1 MFFETLG
8 SMILPTIIGNT
19 VGRAIGGKTGARL
32 GTLAGSIYGGR
43 GFFDGLLS
51 SGQGPNP
58 IILPD
63 GTQSFMPSFMTGSP
77 SGGGILDT
85 ITSAGSDFMKGIKS
99 SVPDF
104 GGFGGSGGGSIG
116 NTLLMGSLLGGGGNQ
131 RVPFQGGGAD
141 IIPSQYNASG
151 RISPDFSSKVI
162 PVRTPSMGL
171 IQPYSTTGFGGSRM
185 FVDDDYLY

>member
-32 GTLAGSIYGGR
+32 GSLAGSIYGGR

-63 GTQSFMPSFMTGSP
+63 GTKSFMPSFMTGSP
-77 SGGGILDT
+77 RGGGILDT
-85 ITSAGSDFMKGIKS
+85 ITSAGSDFMKGIQG

-104 GGFGGSGGGSIG
+104 GGSGGGNIG
-116 NTLLMGSLLGGGGNQ
+116 NTLLMSQMLGSGGNQ
-131 RVPFQGGGAD
+131 RVPFQGSGAN

-151 RISPDFSSKVI
+151 RINPDFSSKVI
-162 PVRTPSMGL
+162 SVKSPSMGS

-185 FVDDDYLY
+185 FIDDYLY

>member
-8 SMILPTIIGNT
+8 SMIIPTIIGN
-19 VGRAIGGKTGARL
+19 VAGRAIGGKTGARL
-32 GTLAGSIYGGR
+32 GSLAGSIYGGR

-63 GTQSFMPSFMTGSP
+63 GTQSFMPSFMKT

-85 ITSAGSDFMKGIKS
+85 ITSAGSDFMKGIQGS
-99 SVPDF
+99 IPD
-104 GGFGGSGGGSIG
+104 FGGSGGGNIG
-116 NTLLMGSLLGGGGNQ
+116 NTLLMGSLLGSGGNQ
-131 RVPFQGGGAD
+131 RIPVQSAGPD

-151 RISPDFSSKVI
+151 RIDPDFSSKVI
-162 PVRTPSMGL
+162 TVKTPSMGL
-171 IQPYSTTGFGGSRM
+171 IQPYSTTGFGGARM
-185 FVDDDYLY
+185 FVDDYLY

>member
-1 MFFETLG
+1 MFFQTLG

-32 GTLAGSIYGGR
+32 GSLAGSIYGGR

-51 SGQGPNP
+51 SGKGPNP

-77 SGGGILDT
+77 SGGGILDS

-104 GGFGGSGGGSIG
+104 GGSSGGSVG
-116 NTLLMGSLLGGGGNQ
+116 NALLMGSLMG
-131 RVPFQGGGAD
+131 QGGYQRPQVSGAGPS
-141 IIPSQYNASG
+141 IVPSQYNASG
-151 RISPDFSSKVI
+151 RVNPDFRTKVSVVS
-162 PVRTPSMGL
+162 PTAGL
-171 IQPYSTTGFGGSRM
+171 LYPYNMRGFGGAGM
-185 FVDDDYLY
+185 FRDDYLY